1 MPAIDSSRRAAY
13 EAAKNS
19 VAVFDVSNRTQIEIT
34 GADRTRFLHSFSTN
48 NIKAL
53 KPGQGCESFIT
64 NLKGKV
70 VAHFYV
76 FSGENSLWLDGT
88 PGQLDAAIGHLKK
101 YVLIDDVQL
110 TPQNEIRGELLVT
123 GPHAAQLLQLENEL
137 ALYGQVTRGSAG
149 AEFDIRRV
157 DLLGVTGF
165 LLSMPISQRESVKL
179 SMVALGVEEGS
190 RELFDLLRIEAG
202 FPNYGTDITD
212 DNLAQE
218 VARTKRAISFDK
230 GCYLGQET
238 IARLD
243 SMGHTNRELRRL
255 TFSTDVV
262 PSSGSSIFDADGM
275 AEVGVIT
282 SAALNPFTESAPQIL
297 AMGMVKRGFLNPD
310 TAVTLKD
317 DNGPISGRVLGLFQ

>member
-1 MPAIDSSRRAAY
+1 MPAIDSSQRAAY

-19 VAVFDVSNRTQIEIT
+19 VAVFDVSDRTQIEIS
-34 GADRTRFLHSFSTN
+34 GADRTRFLNSFSTN

-76 FSGENSLWLDGT
+76 CCGENSLWLDGT
-88 PGQLDAAIGHLKK
+88 PGQLDAAVGHLKK

-137 ALYGQVTRGSAG
+137 PLYGQVTRGSTG

-157 DLLGVTGF
+157 DLLGAPGF
-165 LLSMPISQRESVKL
+165 LLSMPISQRESIKL
-179 SMVALGVEEGS
+179 SMLALGVEEGGQ
-190 RELFDLLRIEAG
+190 EVFDLLRVEAG
-202 FPNYGTDITD
+202 FPNYGIDITD

-218 VARTKRAISFDK
+218 VARTKQAISFDK

-262 PSSGSSIFDADGM
+262 PSSGSSIFDADGT

-282 SAALNPFTESAPQIL
+282 SAALNPFAESAHQIVAL
-297 AMGMVKRGFLNPD
+297 GIVKRGFLNPD
-310 TAVTLKD
+310 TGVTLKD
-317 DNGPISGRVLGLFQ
+317 DSGLISGRVLGLLQ